1 MVARFL
7 LAFLL
12 LITPAAALA
21 AGAAAAV
28 PEGSQATLFALGL
41 LGVIVGRRASMHKP
55 GKDREQD

>member
-12 LITPAAALA
+12 LVTPAAALA
-21 AGAAAAV
+21 AGAAAV
-28 PEGSQATLFALGL
+28 TEGSQATLFALGL